1 MYAKPKITKA
11 KIKIKIA
18 AVKCGNLQYL
28 SASLLYRMFDGV
40 FFNQLFLMS
49 SNINAS
55 RLFVAS
61 CFALVTTAFA
71 FAIRAGILNELSSK
85 FDLTDTQLGYINQ
98 MAILGFPIATIV
110 GGWLYNEFGPKRMVW
125 LAFGAHL
132 LGILMTIFAGGFT
145 TLLLSNF
152 FIGFGNGTV
161 EAACN
166 PLVSNMYKDNQT
178 TMLNR
183 FHVWFPGGI
192 FLGALI
198 SQFMGPKGMD
208 LGWQLQIAIMLIPL
222 AAYAYLFLGQSFP
235 DRASSGQ
242 ASMADNL
249 KGIFT
254 PLYLFMIL
262 CMVLTANTELSTQQW
277 VERLL
282 GKAGAQPMLVLALVT
297 GLMAVGRYFAG
308 PVVHRLNPV
317 GVLWASAIVA
327 TLGIYLMSMATG
339 SMTYVAA
346 IMFAIGVC
354 YFWPTMIGFTAEYI
368 PKSGAL
374 GMSLM
379 GGAGMFATGMLQPIV
394 GGWLDQSKVANAGE
408 MGFTYE
414 GEMNPEGIKA
424 FLETI
429 PAENMQ
435 QLELMA
441 GQETLSNIVIFP
453 AILMVAFGVLW
464 FWMRKK

>member
-1 MYAKPKITKA
+1 
-11 KIKIKIA
+11 
-18 AVKCGNLQYL
+18 
-28 SASLLYRMFDGV
+28 
-40 FFNQLFLMS
+40 
-49 SNINAS
+49 
-55 RLFVAS
+55 
-61 CFALVTTAFA
+61 
-71 FAIRAGILNELSSK
+71 
-85 FDLTDTQLGYINQ
+85 
-98 MAILGFPIATIV
+98 
-110 GGWLYNEFGPKRMVW
+110 
-125 LAFGAHL
+125 
-132 LGILMTIFAGGFT
+132 MTIFAGDFI

-198 SQFMGPKGMD
+198 SQFMGPQGMG
-208 LGWQLQIAIMLIPL
+208 LAWQVQIGVMLLPL
-222 AAYAYLFLGQSFP
+222 LAYAYLFYGQQFP
-235 DRASSGQ
+235 DRESSGQ
-242 ASMADNL
+242 ASLADNL

-282 GKAGAQPMLVLALVT
+282 GNAGAEPMLILALVT
-297 GLMAVGRYFAG
+297 GLMAVGRFYAG
-308 PVVHRLNPV
+308 PVIHRLNPV

-327 TLGIYLMSMATG
+327 TIGIYLMSIATG
-339 SMTYVAA
+339 PMTYVAA
-346 IMFAIGVC
+346 VMFAIGVC

-379 GGAGMFATGMLQPIV
+379 GGAGMFATGMLQPVV
-394 GGWLDQSKVANAGE
+394 GGWLDQSKVDNAGE
-408 MGFTYE
+408 MGFE
-414 GEMNPEGIKA
+414 FQGNGSPESIKS
-424 FLETI
+424 FLESI
-429 PAENMQ
+429 PAESMK

-441 GQETLSNIVIFP
+441 GQETLVNMSMFP
-453 AILMVAFGVLW
+453 AILVIAFGALW
-464 FWMRKK
+464 FWSRKQ

>member
-1 MYAKPKITKA
+1 M
-11 KIKIKIA
+11 
-18 AVKCGNLQYL
+18 
-28 SASLLYRMFDGV
+28 
-40 FFNQLFLMS
+40 

-55 RLFVAS
+55 RLFIAS
-61 CFALVTTAFA
+61 CLALVTTAFA
-71 FAIRAGILNELSSK
+71 FAIRAGILAELATQ
-85 FDLTDTQLGYINQ
+85 FGLTDTQLGYINQ

-125 LAFGAHL
+125 LAFATHT
-132 LGILMTIFAGGFT
+132 LGILMTIFAGDFI

-166 PLVSNMYKDNQT
+166 PLVSNMYKNNQT

-198 SQFMGPKGMD
+198 SQFMGPQGMG
-208 LGWQLQIAIMLIPL
+208 LAWQLQIGVMLIPL
-222 AAYAYLFLGQSFP
+222 VAYAYLFYGQQFP
-235 DRASSGQ
+235 DREASGQ
-242 ASMADNL
+242 ASLTDNL

-282 GKAGAQPMLVLALVT
+282 GKAGAEPMLILALVT
-297 GLMAVGRYFAG
+297 GLMAVGRFYAG
-308 PVVHRLNPV
+308 PVIHRLNPV

-327 TLGIYLMSMATG
+327 TLGIYLMSIATG
-339 SMTYVAA
+339 PMTYVAA
-346 IMFAIGVC
+346 VMFAIGVC

-394 GGWLDQSKVANAGE
+394 GGWLDHSKVANAGE
-408 MGFTYE
+408 MGFKYE
-414 GEMNPEGIKA
+414 GDSSPESIKM
-424 FLETI
+424 FLESI
-429 PAENMQ
+429 PAESIK

-441 GQETLSNIVIFP
+441 GQETLVNMTMFP
-453 AILMVAFGVLW
+453 AILIVAFGALW
-464 FWMRKK
+464 IWTRNK